1 VVVTVSLRA
10 HSCRELVPYGCL
22 RRRPDSGVVR
32 VRDIAI
38 GTNLLFP
45 MKTELDI
52 RSSRSVPLL
61 LTLLV
66 LFCHFPLLLNN
77 GAYWDGW
84 VVYGLY
90 QNHNASE
97 LFAMFRDNGIP
108 WFAYLHRLM
117 WFAPNVLL
125 AYRVTAFASILVST
139 LMVYS
144 IGRRTR
150 MLSATESVLVAAI
163 FCTYTAYQMYF
174 ELITLPYVVCY
185 ALFLIALRCALGVP
199 AGLVARVLLR
209 LTSLLLFFV
218 SFLTASFI
226 ALYGA
231 ALLLLVLHRRRD
243 WLDRN
248 PLMAIVR
255 LGQFVDYLL
264 VPFVFF
270 YVKSVFW
277 ISSGLY
283 ATYNKIEIVP
293 ENWPSAFYRFAVAAL
308 QDQFERAWTLPAV
321 NPVAFA
327 ALCMCVVACGYGCMH
342 LFKLQR
348 STVQKR
354 GSVAGTLA
362 LVSFCA
368 ILFAAAMLPY
378 IVVNKLPAATGWAT
392 RNALLINLPVA
403 VFLALL
409 GRVIGMFVPRR
420 AAVLMRGVVATLLVS
435 GFVVGTW
442 SIYLNWELRWIKDS
456 STIVNLRS
464 LPRDQIERASM
475 IWVDDDT
482 ARWHEKYIYYE
493 YAGLFKNAWH
503 EERRF
508 GNPADEPLDVATFAS
523 GLPLQ
528 RYMLKDLNVAAVRDC
543 RVTLHVR
550 FNPNAPHDL
559 PLVARYYWTLWFRH
573 GQLDA
578 FLAPLTT
585 LHLTDF
591 SCSADRYAHVVADLT
606 AIRNALNAYY
616 ADNGTYPVGNV
627 SVNDAS
633 HPPKDRWIPGLV
645 PKYLAAVPTDPR
657 GLPAA
662 NRQYLYMSDGRQYKI
677 ISHGSEDATYGSKAR
692 PDLVD
697 PLRPTHA
704 FGFWTS
710 GFANH

>member
-1 VVVTVSLRA
+1 
-10 HSCRELVPYGCL
+10 
-22 RRRPDSGVVR
+22 
-32 VRDIAI
+32 
-38 GTNLLFP
+38 
-45 MKTELDI
+45 M
-52 RSSRSVPLL
+52 PLL

-84 VVYGLY
+84 VLYGLY
-90 QNHNASE
+90 QNRNAPE
-97 LFAMFRDNGIP
+97 LFAMFRDNGLP

-125 AYRVTAFASILVST
+125 AYKVTAFVSILAST

-144 IGRRTR
+144 IGRLTR
-150 MLSATESVLVAAI
+150 MLSASESVLAAAI

-174 ELITLPYVVCY
+174 ELITLPYLVCY
-185 ALFLIALRCALGVP
+185 ALFLIAQRCAMAAPV
-199 AGLVARVLLR
+199 GLVARALLR
-209 LTSLLLFFV
+209 LISLVLFFA

-231 ALLLLVLHRRRD
+231 AMLLLVLHRRRN
-243 WLDRN
+243 WLGGN

-277 ISSGLY
+277 ASSGLY
-283 ATYNKIEIVP
+283 AKYNQIEVVP
-293 ENWPSAFYRFAVAAL
+293 GNWPQAFYRFTVAAL
-308 QDQFERAWTLPAV
+308 QDQFERAWTLPAA
-321 NPVAFA
+321 NPVASA
-327 ALCMCVVACGYGCMH
+327 ALGVCLVACGYGCVH
-342 LFKLQR
+342 LFKSQR
-348 STVQKR
+348 GAVQKR
-354 GSVAGTLA
+354 VSVAGTLA
-362 LVSFCA
+362 LAFFCA
-368 ILFAAAMLPY
+368 ILFVAAILPY
-378 IVVNKLPAATGWAT
+378 VVVDKLPAATGWAT

-403 VFLALL
+403 VSLVLL
-409 GRVIGMFVPRR
+409 GRVIGMLVPGRTIVFVR
-420 AAVLMRGVVATLLVS
+420 AAVATLLVS

-442 SIYLNWELRWIKDS
+442 SIYLNWQLRWIKDS

-464 LPRDQIERASM
+464 LPRDQIERVSM
-475 IWVDDDT
+475 IWVDDDI

-493 YAGLFKNAWH
+493 YAGLFKDAWH

-523 GLPLQ
+523 GLPLK
-528 RYMLKDLNVAAVRDC
+528 RYMLKDLNVAGVRDC

-550 FNPNAPHDL
+550 FIPNAPHDL

-573 GQLDA
+573 GQIDA
-578 FLAPLTT
+578 FLMPLTT
-585 LHLTDF
+585 LRLTDF

-616 ADNGTYPVGNV
+616 ADNGAYPVGEV
-627 SVNDAS
+627 SLNDAS

-645 PKYLAAVPTDPR
+645 PKYLQVVPTDPR

-662 NRQYLYMSDGRQYKI
+662 SHQYLYMSDGRQYKI
-677 ISHGSEDATYGSKAR
+677 ISHGSEDATYGRKAR

-697 PLRPTHA
+697 PQRPTHA
-704 FGFWTS
+704 FGFWTP